1 MSTLDSTALQARNE
15 ARGEF
20 DGEVDVL
27 LLHLLQHQLGFAD
40 GCVYQADEV
49 GQTSFLLLLGA

>member
-27 LLHLLQHQLGFAD
+27 FHLLQHQLGFAD